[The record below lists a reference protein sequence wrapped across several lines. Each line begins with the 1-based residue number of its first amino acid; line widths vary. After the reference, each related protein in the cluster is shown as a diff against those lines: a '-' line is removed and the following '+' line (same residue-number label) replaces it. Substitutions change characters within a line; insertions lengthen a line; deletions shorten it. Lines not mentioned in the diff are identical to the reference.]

1 MRITGVSIATLAT
14 AALALA
20 GCGSDAQ
27 NSSLDTN
34 NLPPVISGTPPTEL
48 SAGTPYMFQPQ
59 AVDPDG
65 DAITFSAVNLPG
77 WAAINSKTGLV
88 TGTPK
93 DADVGMSGAITIEAS
108 DGKARADLPNFQ
120 IKVNGASAPP
130 ATVNTAPTISGT
142 PATQAT
148 VGASYTFSPVAA
160 DAEGDPL
167 TFSITNK
174 PGWATFTPATGTL
187 TGTPTANDVGTTSG
201 IVISV
206 NDGQLSTGLAAFSI
220 TVATT
225 APANRAPTITGTPA
239 TTVTVGKAY
248 NFQPTGSDP
257 DGNTLQYSI
266 TGKPTWLTFSA
277 TTGKLSGT
285 PTAANVGTS
294 SRMTITVTDGTL
306 SASLPAFTIQVN
318 AATNLPP
325 IITGTPLAT
334 ATVGTAYSWKPT
346 ASDPEGATLTFSIAN
361 KPSWLTLNT
370 TNGTLSGTP
379 TAADVGT
386 VSGIVVSVSDGN
398 AISSLAAFAIV
409 VTQQATGS
417 VTLNWEAPTTNT
429 DDSALTNLAGY
440 RITYGRSQ
448 TTLDQSIDVTN
459 AGLTTYVVPSLA
471 TGTWYFAM
479 YAYSS
484 SGAESDASNVVT
496 KSVN

>member
-1 MRITGVSIATLAT
+1 
-14 AALALA
+14 
-20 GCGSDAQ
+20 
-27 NSSLDTN
+27 
-34 NLPPVISGTPPTEL
+34 
-48 SAGTPYMFQPQ
+48 
-59 AVDPDG
+59 
-65 DAITFSAVNLPG
+65 
-77 WAAINSKTGLV
+77 
-88 TGTPK
+88 
-93 DADVGMSGAITIEAS
+93 MSGAITIEAS

-346 ASDPEGATLTFSIAN
+346 ASDPEGATLTFTVRGDINAVVRRLAEL
-361 KPSWLTLNT
+361 PLT
-370 TNGTLSGTP
+370 
-379 TAADVGT
+379 D
-386 VSGIVVSVSDGN
+386 
-398 AISSLAAFAIV
+398 
-409 VTQQATGS
+409 
-417 VTLNWEAPTTNT
+417 
-429 DDSALTNLAGY
+429 LTIEPARLEELFFGY
-440 RITYGRSQ
+440 Y
-448 TTLDQSIDVTN
+448 
-459 AGLTTYVVPSLA
+459 
-471 TGTWYFAM
+471 
-479 YAYSS
+479 
-484 SGAESDASNVVT
+484 ES
-496 KSVN
+496 